1 MSALLNS
8 IQARAVK
15 AAIDSEA
22 EQFFMVWETAQV
34 TRVGDLIAVQ
44 RVPARKGDTVETHV
58 GTDNFI
64 NAYTFLL

>member
-22 EQFFMVWETAQV
+22 DQFFLVWGTAQV

-44 RVPARKGDTVETHV
+44 RVPAQKGDAVETHV
-58 GTDNFI
+58 GIENFI
-64 NAYTFLL
+64 NAYTFLI